1 MRAPALEGFAG
12 TLLYPR
18 DCPDYSPR
26 PISGPDSGAAV
37 RFFFGE
43 FALDIGRR
51 ELRRGAALIAM
62 EPQVFDLLIYLVQNR
77 ERVVSKDDLIASVWH
92 GRIVS
97 ESTLS
102 SRIAAVRKAVGD
114 SGKEQNLIRTA
125 ARKGIRFVGTVT
137 EVPDD
142 SPVENPAGARQDGAV
157 RLPQQGSALQLP
169 ALNNLPLRR
178 ASFLGREQDVSDIT
192 GLLETTNLVTLTGAG
207 GIGKTSLALA
217 VAAGRLDVFRDGV
230 WFARL
235 APVADPNLVPSA
247 VADALGVSEEP
258 GRPLMSTLLNYL
270 RNRQLL
276 IVLDNCEHLIEGC
289 ARLADAVL
297 RESSQTRILAT
308 SREPLG
314 IGGELTW
321 RVSSL
326 PTPDPQSL
334 VASADLTQYPAV
346 RLFIER
352 AKFARPSFQITKE
365 NASSVL
371 RICWHLDGIP
381 LAIELAASRVKA
393 MQVEQIVERL
403 GDRFRLL
410 TGGSR
415 AEMPHQQTLLSTIDW
430 SYSLLSQAERVLLER
445 LSVFSGGW
453 TLEAAE
459 TVCAGDG
466 LESHDVLDALAH
478 LVDKSLVILDER
490 AAEPRYRILETIRQY
505 GQEKLRE
512 AGNTDRLDDKH
523 LQYFTARAEFLEP
536 HFFHPDQANWYAK
549 ADCELD
555 NFRGALD
562 YALKDGK
569 TDFGMRIVNGLHRYW
584 VARVYW
590 MEATGW
596 LQRLLARADAGDPT
610 PLRAKSTFIAGHIA
624 NYYDSATAERL
635 GAQSLRMSRAL
646 SYQQGVVNALW
657 LLGWCS
663 IPRLDESAAPYFAES
678 IELARA
684 IDYPFGAVHAC
695 AWGGVYRLCIGE
707 HEAAKPLLE
716 AAKFW
721 ANRLGRD
728 ASLLG
733 RSDGNLG
740 WIALLQGDF
749 AAAKSYLDSSLT
761 LVTGAGNKNGTAEA
775 LWFHGRLALRQ
786 GDHARAI
793 GYFLESLRLYQ
804 IYPNSLWVTRALA
817 YLAITLLASGRV
829 RLAAQLAGALQREGP
844 EFVSTR
850 THLGSLD
857 AISEYED
864 MLAQIRQK
872 LVKTEFDA
880 AWATGQVMSREQAI
894 AHVVESVGE
903 LPNAHQS
910 LAAFG

>member
-1 MRAPALEGFAG
+1 M
-12 TLLYPR
+12 
-18 DCPDYSPR
+18 
-26 PISGPDSGAAV
+26 
-37 RFFFGE
+37 RFFFGD
-43 FALDIGRR
+43 FALDTDRR

-77 ERVVSKDDLIASVWH
+77 ERVVSKDDLIASVWQ

-102 SRIAAVRKAVGD
+102 SRITAVRKAVGD

-125 ARKGIRFVGTVT
+125 ARKGIRFVGTVI
-137 EVPDD
+137 ESPDD
-142 SPVENPAGARQDGAV
+142 SPGENPTGLAHAQNGATHPPRQGLA
-157 RLPQQGSALQLP
+157 RHPP

-178 ASFLGREQDVSDIT
+178 ASFLGREQDVSDVT

-217 VAAGRLDVFRDGV
+217 IAGGLLDTFRDGV

-276 IVLDNCEHLIEGC
+276 VVLDNCEHLIEGC
-289 ARLADAVL
+289 ARFADAVL

-326 PTPDPQSL
+326 PTPDPQDL
-334 VASADLTQYPAV
+334 VASADLTQFPAV

-352 AKFARPSFQITKE
+352 AKFARPSFQITRE
-365 NASSVL
+365 NAPSVL

-415 AEMPHQQTLLSTIDW
+415 AAMPHQQTLLSTIDW

-466 LESHDVLDALAH
+466 LESRDVLDALAH

-505 GQEKLRE
+505 GQEKLRQG
-512 AGNTDRLDDKH
+512 GNADRLDDKH
-523 LQYFTARAEFLEP
+523 LQYFTALAEFFEP

-549 ADCELD
+549 ADRELD

-562 YALKDGK
+562 CALKGEK
-569 TDFGMRIVNGLHRYW
+569 IDFGMRIVNGLHRYW

-596 LQRLLARADAGDPT
+596 LQRLLALADAGDPT
-610 PLRAKSTFIAGHIA
+610 PLHAKATFIAGHIA
-624 NYYDSATAERL
+624 NYYDPATAERL
-635 GAQSLRMSRAL
+635 GARSLKMSRAL
-646 SYQQGVVNALW
+646 DYQQGVVNALW

-663 IPRLDESAAPYFAES
+663 IPRLDGSAAPYFAES

-684 IDYPFGAVHAC
+684 IDYPFGAAHAC

-716 AAKFW
+716 AAKVE

-817 YLAITLLASGRV
+817 YLAITLLACGSTH
-829 RLAAQLAGALQREGP
+829 LAAQLAGALQREGP
-844 EFVSTR
+844 EFVPTR

-872 LVKTEFDA
+872 LIRTEFDA
-880 AWATGQVMSREQAI
+880 AWATGHVMSREQAI
-894 AHVVESVGE
+894 AHVMENVEGYSH
-903 LPNAHQS
+903 PNRSAQ
-910 LAAFG
+910 

>member
-1 MRAPALEGFAG
+1 M
-12 TLLYPR
+12 
-18 DCPDYSPR
+18 
-26 PISGPDSGAAV
+26 
-37 RFFFGE
+37 RFFFGD
-43 FALDIGRR
+43 FALDTDRR

-77 ERVVSKDDLIASVWH
+77 ERVVSKDDLIASVWQ

-102 SRIAAVRKAVGD
+102 SRITAVRKAVGD

-125 ARKGIRFVGTVT
+125 ARKGIRFVGTVI
-137 EVPDD
+137 EAPDD
-142 SPVENPAGARQDGAV
+142 SPGENPTGLAHAQNGATHPPRQGLA
-157 RLPQQGSALQLP
+157 RHPP

-178 ASFLGREQDVSDIT
+178 ASFLGREQDVSDVT

-217 VAAGRLDVFRDGV
+217 IAGGLLDMFRDGV

-276 IVLDNCEHLIEGC
+276 VVLDNCEHLIEGC
-289 ARLADAVL
+289 ARFADAVL

-314 IGGELTW
+314 IAGELTW

-326 PTPDPQSL
+326 PTPDPQDL
-334 VASADLTQYPAV
+334 VASADLTQFPAV

-352 AKFARPSFQITKE
+352 AKFARPSFQITRE
-365 NASSVL
+365 NAPSVL

-381 LAIELAASRVKA
+381 LAIELAASRVKT

-415 AEMPHQQTLLSTIDW
+415 AAMPHQQTLLSTIDW

-466 LESHDVLDALAH
+466 LESRDVLDALAH
-478 LVDKSLVILDER
+478 LIDKSLVILDER

-512 AGNTDRLDDKH
+512 GGSADHLDDKH
-523 LQYFTARAEFLEP
+523 LQYFTALAEFFEP

-549 ADCELD
+549 ADRELD

-562 YALKDGK
+562 CALKGEK
-569 TDFGMRIVNGLHRYW
+569 IDFGMRIVNGLHRYW

-596 LQRLLARADAGDPT
+596 LQRLLALADAGDPT
-610 PLRAKSTFIAGHIA
+610 PLHAKATFIAGHIA
-624 NYYDSATAERL
+624 NYYDPATAERL
-635 GAQSLRMSRAL
+635 GARSLKMSRAL
-646 SYQQGVVNALW
+646 DYQQGVVNALW

-663 IPRLDESAAPYFAES
+663 IPRLDGSAAPYFAES

-684 IDYPFGAVHAC
+684 IDYPFGAAHAC

-716 AAKFW
+716 AAKVE

-817 YLAITLLASGRV
+817 YLAITLLACGSTH
-829 RLAAQLAGALQREGP
+829 LAAQLAGALQREGP
-844 EFVSTR
+844 EFVPTR

-872 LVKTEFDA
+872 LIRTEFDA
-880 AWATGQVMSREQAI
+880 AWATGHVMSREQAI
-894 AHVVESVGE
+894 AHVMENVEGYSH
-903 LPNAHQS
+903 PNRSAQ
-910 LAAFG
+910 